1 VNKFQILAA
10 EVLER
15 TIRIELLVRLA
26 TRQLAMSFRRDTAQS
41 AAAEQI
47 RHLLTTLV
55 LEPLL
60 EVYRLEQESEENL
73 DRLKSLLKTVAV
85 IHEGALPTVPRVVE
99 PIELRSY
106 LRQSG
111 ETTRNKNFPLVFASE
126 RLGMQ
131 VYPNSLAGLLQEI
144 AERQGL
150 IAKAKHSKA
159 GIKDLARILKPRLPS
174 NAERPFAQ
182 GQHAYV
188 AIPAIDIHNP
198 NRWPSLWHELAHHEL
213 ENQGAT
219 LLVEFQKFVNGD
231 NPCSPNFRLL
241 CLDIAPLL
249 SDAFVSSEMS
259 ADDTNTA
266 LDLAKNLI
274 ANWLRECWCDAYG
287 VKQAGLGF
295 MYSQLHD
302 FMFCF
307 DGYLTQPFQPGQTY
321 PPAEMRLSLAANLA
335 LERLKHIAKPD
346 SAALI
351 AQIVNDYE
359 SEQALFYELSGGREL
374 HGLPTDCI
382 SLLYNYFL
390 HFLKRKILIGSS
402 ETFGGDISEEVF
414 SLLERDLKN
423 GFPIPSIT
431 QATGGARAARVSE
444 IILAGWRNRN
454 REMRAGMILALDAAR
469 APDEANSSNIK
480 ELTHAVCYLIER
492 SDESIKRS
500 IQVAEWFSILH
511 KRQGAAEI
519 AVKENFG
526 GGRPVDATITE
537 ITEGSRFDD
546 KRTDESLAIGLL
558 SDTDINLLLDMDGD
572 NADRLR
578 IVPLI
583 DRSVQVKGTSID
595 LRLGHNFEV
604 FQSLFE
610 SSIDA
615 CDSNADERRDS
626 LQVEI
631 DFLHGLP
638 ILPGQFVLGH
648 TLEYIKLPANV
659 AAQIEGRSSF
669 ARLGVQVHM
678 TANLVEA
685 GFDGS
690 LTLEIHN
697 NGPATVI
704 LYPGMRIAQLRV
716 FKLANATAEGYDGPK
731 NKYRGQLSHN
741 KTKQFNDPEVL
752 LFRSEREKREIR

>member
-1 VNKFQILAA
+1 MNNLEILAA

-15 TIRIELLVRLA
+15 AVRIELLVQLA

-47 RHLLTTLV
+47 RHLLRVLV

-60 EVYRLEQESEENL
+60 DVFIREDESEVNL
-73 DRLKSLLKTVAV
+73 DLIKSLLKTVAV

-111 ETTRNKNFPLVFASE
+111 ETARNKKFPLVFASE

-144 AERQGL
+144 AKRQGL
-150 IAKAKHSKA
+150 IARAKHSVSAVKE
-159 GIKDLARILKPRLPS
+159 LAKILRPIPT
-174 NAERPFAQ
+174 AIERPFSQ

-213 ENQGAT
+213 EQDGKS
-219 LLVEFQKFVNGD
+219 LVEDFAKFVNGK
-231 NPCSPNFRLL
+231 NPHSDNFRLL
-241 CLDIAPLL
+241 CLDIVPLL
-249 SDAFVSSEMS
+249 SDTFATGKIASEDEDS
-259 ADDTNTA
+259 VV
-266 LDLAKNLI
+266 DLARDLI
-274 ANWLRECWCDAYG
+274 GNWLRECWCDAYG

-307 DGYLTQPFQPGQTY
+307 DGYLTQPFQPNQSY
-321 PPAEMRLSLAANLA
+321 PPAEMRLSLAASLA
-335 LERLKHIAKPD
+335 LERLKHIAKTGSD
-346 SAALI
+346 GLI
-351 AQIVNDYE
+351 NQIIRDYE
-359 SEQALFYELSGGREL
+359 AEQNLFYELVGGKEQY
-374 HGLPTDCI
+374 GIPADCI

-390 HFLKRKILIGSS
+390 HFLKHTIVIDSP
-402 ETFGGDISEEVF
+402 ETFGGDISEGVF
-414 SLLERDLKN
+414 SLLEKDLKN
-423 GFPIPSIT
+423 GFPIPSIMT
-431 QATGGARAARVSE
+431 LSQGSTRATRVSE

-454 REMRAGMILALDAAR
+454 REMRAGMVAALHHTKCMGAD
-469 APDEANSSNIK
+469 K
-480 ELTHAVCYLIER
+480 ELAIRELTRSVSYLIER

-511 KRQGAAEI
+511 KTDTISPSPSANNAESDAAEQL
-519 AVKENFG
+519 KSE
-526 GGRPVDATITE
+526 E
-537 ITEGSRFDD
+537 ISELP
-546 KRTDESLAIGLL
+546 EVVGLL
-558 SDTDINLLLDMDGD
+558 SDREINVLLDLDGD
-572 NADRLR
+572 HPGRLR

-583 DRSVQVKGTSID
+583 DRKMQVKGTSID

-615 CDSNADERRDS
+615 CDASTDARQDS
-626 LQVEI
+626 FQVEV
-631 DFLHGLP
+631 DFLQGLP
-638 ILPGQFVLGH
+638 VLPGQFILGH

-697 NGPATVI
+697 NGPATVV
-704 LYPGMRIAQLRV
+704 LYPGMRIAQLRI
-716 FKLANATAEGYDGPK
+716 FKLANATADGYDGPT

-741 KTKQFNDPEVL
+741 KAKQFNDPEVL
-752 LFRSEREKREIR
+752 VFRDERAKRQIR